1 MGKSFQVTTTLPSK
15 SEIMQGMYPLQWT
28 DRIACFYL
36 PIIGRSSR
44 SDRGYQKD
52 NSRNCSKGI
61 ESVCDDLL
69 RGDPLDL
76 AYTIKL
82 VNYVNR

>member
-1 MGKSFQVTTTLPSK
+1 
-15 SEIMQGMYPLQWT
+15 MQGIYPQQWT

-76 AYTIKL
+76 PYTIKL

>member
-15 SEIMQGMYPLQWT
+15 SEIMQGIYPQQWT

-44 SDRGYQKD
+44 SDRAYQKH
-52 NSRNCSKGI
+52 NSRNCRKGI

-76 AYTIKL
+76 HYTIRL
-82 VNYVNR
+82 INYMNR

>member
-15 SEIMQGMYPLQWT
+15 SEIMQGIYPQQWT

-52 NSRNCSKGI
+52 NSRN
-61 ESVCDDLL
+61 
-69 RGDPLDL
+69 
-76 AYTIKL
+76 
-82 VNYVNR
+82 

>member
-15 SEIMQGMYPLQWT
+15 SEIMQGIYPQQWT
-28 DRIACFYL
+28 DRIAYFYL

-44 SDRGYQKD
+44 SDRAYQKD
-52 NSRNCSKGI
+52 NTRNCREGI

-69 RGDPLDL
+69 KGDPLDL
-76 AYTIKL
+76 HYTIKL
-82 VNYVNR
+82 VNYMNG